1 MLISVWSSDVCSS
14 GLIDGTLQVP
24 REHFFAGLKHHGVD
38 TVTVIGV
45 AADYCVM
52 WAIRGLLDRGFK
64 VEVVEHLTA
73 GIQRDMQQTI
83 DEEFP
88 GQVSLIH
95 QGTRS
100 EEHTS
105 ELQSLMLISYAVF
118 CLKKKNKNTNNKA
131 QTYIHTH

>member
-1 MLISVWSSDVCSS
+1 MRISDWSSDVCSS
-14 GLIDGTLQVP
+14 DLGTLQVP
-24 REHFFAGLKHHGVD
+24 REQFFAGLKHHGVD

-95 QGTRS
+95 QGTLSSWRS

-105 ELQSLMLISYAVF
+105 ELQSLMRISYAVF
-118 CLKKKNKNTNNKA
+118 CLKKKKTYSYNTNRNS
-131 QTYIHTH
+131 